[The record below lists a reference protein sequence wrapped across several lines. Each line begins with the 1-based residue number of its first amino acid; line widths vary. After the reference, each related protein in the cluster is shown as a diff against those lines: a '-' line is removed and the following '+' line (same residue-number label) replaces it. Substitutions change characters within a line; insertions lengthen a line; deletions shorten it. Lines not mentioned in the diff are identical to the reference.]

1 MKEKMVYKIE
11 RNLHNEN
18 DIKRILNNNPE
29 IKFVSFMGVD
39 LNGNVT
45 DERIP
50 IRNFI
55 NNLGEYLNG
64 KAIQTDGSSVNL
76 PVISEINDARV
87 DLVIDTDCNW
97 YVDYNE
103 ELIDF
108 ESEKNIGTLIIPA
121 FIKHNEEWVDSRS
134 ILKKS
139 CKYFS
144 SNIKEILL
152 EKSISNY
159 GIYPDTIRD
168 INLTTATELEF
179 WVKSPNMIPQIE
191 ELSASET
198 MHEQYWNKI
207 EGTVRTA
214 LEQCL
219 LTLEDYGFE
228 PEMGH
233 KEVGGVRPSLSRSGK
248 YSEIMEQI
256 EIDWKYTNPID
267 AADSQIVIKN
277 IIKKI
282 FNYYGLDVSF
292 LAKPIEK
299 VAGSGMHLHIGAN
312 MLLEDGRIINIFNS
326 TGESFLSVVGYG
338 ALMGLLKNYEL
349 VNPFVSTTDDA
360 FRRLK
365 PGYEA
370 PIAVVTSLGK
380 SLQNPTRNRTVLVG
394 VVIESGEPLATRFEL
409 RSPNPNSN
417 VYLVMSACFLT
428 MLDGIKYAI
437 NSNFSE
443 EQLLSE
449 ISKEYGSESKYLE
462 KNRQYRSE
470 EDIFLYYS
478 EEDRERLFG
487 KSPKNVY
494 ENIIPI
500 LNYNESINILKQG
513 NIFTDEIIKSY
524 TTSVLTNW
532 KALLINRGIKRY
544 LNELKAIEKLDS
556 NCDYDVE
563 KWNEIQNRKEKLYKS
578 NKDQKCLLYMLEEYL
593 KNDQYSEASELL
605 VSIENQIATI
615 KSIYREYKRNIM

>member
-1 MKEKMVYKIE
+1 MKDKMIYRID
-11 RNLHNEN
+11 RNLHSEN
-18 DIKRILNNNPE
+18 DLRRILSNNPE
-29 IKFVSFMGVD
+29 IRFVSFMGVD

-50 IRNFI
+50 IRLF
-55 NNLGEYLNG
+55 LDDLNEFLEG

-87 DLVIDTDCNW
+87 DLVIDTDSVW
-97 YVDYNE
+97 FVDYNE
-103 ELIDF
+103 ELFDI
-108 ESEKNIGTLIIPA
+108 ESEKNVGTLIIPA

-144 SNIKEILL
+144 SQMSEIL
-152 EKSISNY
+152 ENRITTDVSM
-159 GIYPDTIRD
+159 YPNKVGKV
-168 INLTTATELEF
+168 NLTTATELEF

-256 EIDWKYTNPID
+256 EVDWKYTNPID
-267 AADSQIVIKN
+267 AADSQIIIKN

-312 MLLEDGRIINIFNS
+312 VSWDDGTVYNLFNS
-326 TGESFLSVVGYG
+326 SDGSYLSQIGYG

-349 VNPFVSTTDDA
+349 INPFVSTTDDA

-365 PGYEA
+365 PGFEA

-380 SLQNPTRNRTVLVG
+380 SIQNPTRNRTVLIG
-394 VVIESGEPLATRFEL
+394 VVMESGAPLATRFEL

-417 VYLVMSACFLT
+417 VYLTMAACFIM
-428 MLDGIKYAI
+428 MLDGIGYAVDGK
-437 NSNFSE
+437 FSE
-443 EQLLSE
+443 EELLKE
-449 ISKEYGSESKYLE
+449 ISKQYGEESKYLE
-462 KNRQYRSE
+462 KDRQYRSE
-470 EDIFLYYS
+470 EDIFEFYT
-478 EEDRERLFG
+478 EEEREKLFG
-487 KSPKNVY
+487 RAPRNVY
-494 ENIIPI
+494 ENITP
-500 LNYNESINILKQG
+500 LLDNSNYEILKKG
-513 NIFTDEIIKSY
+513 EIFTDEILKSY
-524 TTSVLTNW
+524 TISVLNNW
-532 KALLINRGIKRY
+532 KALLVNRGIKRY
-544 LNELKAIEKLDS
+544 LKELKSIEKLES
-556 NCDYDVE
+556 NCEYDVE
-563 KWNEIQNRKEKLYKS
+563 MWNEIQAKKEKLYKS
-578 NKDQKCLLYMLEEYL
+578 TKDKKSVLCLLEEYL
-593 KNDQYSEASELL
+593 NAENYAEASNLL
-605 VSIENQIATI
+605 INIDEQIQDI
-615 KSIYREYKRNIM
+615 KNIYKVYRRNIM